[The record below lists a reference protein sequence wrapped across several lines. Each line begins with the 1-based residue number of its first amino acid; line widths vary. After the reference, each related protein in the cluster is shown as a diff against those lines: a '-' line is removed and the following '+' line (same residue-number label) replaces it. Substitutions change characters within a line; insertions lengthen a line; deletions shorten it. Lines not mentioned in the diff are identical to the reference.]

1 MICLPTR
8 LAESRMQISAILAS
22 VGSTYIKL
30 LNFWSIEVVYL
41 QKNATNCTDV
51 DLSAGGHA

>member
-1 MICLPTR
+1 
-8 LAESRMQISAILAS
+8 MQISAILAS

-30 LNFWSIEVVYL
+30 LNFWTIEVVYL